1 MRHIT
6 KENEPP
12 ELVSWKRKNPG
23 KRRYRD
29 LSEVER
35 QAIRRECVS
44 EQHGL
49 CAFCCTRITASGR
62 DAHNAHLQSQ
72 TDFPQHSLD
81 WTNIVASC
89 NNAETCGT
97 RQKQETPSLSPLMPE
112 CETELLFYVSGRVE
126 GLTERA
132 QKTIELFQLD
142 CDQLR
147 NKRKKAI
154 SDFLYIHEYYP
165 PEEDPL
171 SWDAEIWQEIIMQ
184 CLTPDDNNEL
194 APFAPVLPGIG
205 RWLVPSQGYSEDEGE
220 HHDQPPAYPE
230 L

>member
-12 ELVSWKRKNPG
+12 ELVRWKRKNPG
-23 KRRYRD
+23 KRYKD

-35 QAIRRECVS
+35 QAIRRECVR
-44 EQHGL
+44 EQYGL

-62 DAHNAHLQSQ
+62 DAHNAHVQSQ
-72 TDFPQHSLD
+72 TDSPQRSLD

-89 NNAETCGT
+89 NNGETCGSS
-97 RQKQETPSLSPLMPE
+97 QGHATPPLSPLMPE
-112 CETELLFYVSGRVE
+112 CETELCFHLSGKVTGE
-126 GLTERA
+126 TPRA
-132 QKTIELFQLD
+132 RESIELFQLD

-154 SDFLYIHEYYP
+154 SDFLYINEYYP

-171 SWDAEIWQEIIMQ
+171 SWDAEIWRAIITQ
-184 CLTPDDNNEL
+184 CLTPDENNEL
-194 APFAPVLPGIG
+194 APFAPALAGIG
-205 RWLVPSQGYSEDEGE
+205 RRLFPSQVYSEDERK

>member
-12 ELVSWKRKNPG
+12 ELVRWKRKNPG
-23 KRRYRD
+23 KRYKD

-35 QAIRRECVS
+35 QAIRRECVR
-44 EQHGL
+44 EQYRL

-62 DAHNAHLQSQ
+62 DAHNAHVQSQ
-72 TDFPQHSLD
+72 TDSPQRSLD

-89 NNAETCGT
+89 NNGETCGSS
-97 RQKQETPSLSPLMPE
+97 QGHATPPLSPLMPE
-112 CETELLFYVSGRVE
+112 CETELCFHLSGKVTGE
-126 GLTERA
+126 TPRA
-132 QKTIELFQLD
+132 RESIELFQLD

-154 SDFLYIHEYYP
+154 SDFLYINEYYP

-171 SWDAEIWQEIIMQ
+171 SWDAEIWRAIITQ
-184 CLTPDDNNEL
+184 CLTPDENNEL
-194 APFAPVLPGIG
+194 APFAPALAGIG
-205 RWLVPSQGYSEDEGE
+205 RRLFPSA
-220 HHDQPPAYPE
+220 P
-230 L
+230 

>member
-1 MRHIT
+1 MRYIT

-12 ELVSWKRKNPG
+12 ELVRWKRRNPG
-23 KRRYRD
+23 KRYRD

-89 NNAETCGT
+89 NNRATCGSS
-97 RQKQETPSLSPLMPE
+97 QGHATPPLSPLMPE

-126 GLTERA
+126 GLTDRA
-132 QKTIELFQLD
+132 QKAIELFQLD
-142 CDQLR
+142 CKQLR
-147 NKRKKAI
+147 DKRKKAI
-154 SDFLYIHEYYP
+154 SDFLYINGYFP
-165 PEEDPL
+165 PEEDIL
-171 SWDAEIWQEIIMQ
+171 SWDAEIWRAIITQ
-184 CLTPDDNNEL
+184 CLTPDENKEL
-194 APFAPVLPGIG
+194 APFAPALAGIG
-205 RWLVPSQGYSEDEGE
+205 RHLFPSASSGSNRED
-220 HHDQPPAYPE
+220 HD
-230 L
+230 